1 MADRSTVVTRGATSR
16 PRTGWRSNEEL
27 EAQNRALREGLEAV
41 SASRRELEERHNLL
55 AKHLESASESFAE
68 SYRVMRDRQA
78 RLHAQV
84 SSGKNIARTNEELEA
99 QLAQLSFELSQ
110 VTLEVANREQHTVL
124 RDAKVLE
131 EKRLAQE
138 AIKLA
143 STERHAYLRDLDV
156 LTRRVDQLRR
166 RLARSHWHSLGN
178 ALLLSRSRRFLAT
191 EATRRALQ
199 QALHLAQTPSVV
211 RTAVE
216 HPVYQAKWGVPKA
229 SVASASVTSDG
240 GAQWSLEL
248 WLREVPLVQL
258 LSTALRRRLG
268 EAQPANERGFLT
280 ALVGDGLEAE
290 SERAAELLEVVLAEG
305 GVLADLAR
313 AIADQAAELVRQK
326 RRAARGPATTRAAP
340 SASADGPSNISS
352 GEAAPGT
359 SRAESTSR
367 MSSGE
372 AVLGQAAR
380 AVPGV
385 ASCAPECL
393 PSDPSIGKFVDAG
406 PAAAAG
412 FTVHLGTMRDFVGG
426 LSARIGDAAVAQ
438 DDPFDPRQSD
448 IYTAVLSA
456 MSEEHRRRADSR
468 EWFVVG
474 NYGTRT
480 YSEAEFLFVVDPSV
494 VGLATLDLPSWP
506 LESHYLVQA
515 GGAAPRQPC
524 PLSDFEA
531 ERRRLAERLRA
542 VAGIEGR
549 PSHVDVLCGRLYTGP
564 LFVKYNAVLRGA
576 SADAPPYLRRRVHE
590 LCLGNQYTTTL
601 HALNSMLLV
610 LSHLTAVRRVYRV
623 VSGAALPDALRVPD
637 ELGCVGGVELGFLST
652 TENRELAFE
661 TAARDGGVLL
671 ELSMSPPLMTPPLMA
686 SDDL

>member
-1 MADRSTVVTRGATSR
+1 MADITTHATRGATSR

-41 SASRRELEERHNLL
+41 SASRKELEERHNLL
-55 AKHLESASESFAE
+55 AKHLELASESFAE

-78 RLHAQV
+78 HLHAQAV
-84 SSGKNIARTNEELEA
+84 SGKNIARTNEELEA
-99 QLAQLSFELSQ
+99 QVAQLSFELSQ
-110 VTLEVANREQHTVL
+110 VTLEVSNREQHSLL

-156 LTRRVDQLRR
+156 LTRRVDQFRR
-166 RLARSHWHSLGN
+166 RLARSHWHSLGK
-178 ALLLSRSRRFLAT
+178 ALELSRSRRFLAT
-191 EATRRALQ
+191 EATRLALQ
-199 QALHLAQTPSVV
+199 QALHRAQTPSV

-229 SVASASVTSDG
+229 SVASASVSSDG

-268 EAQPANERGFLT
+268 GAQPANERGFLT

-340 SASADGPSNISS
+340 SASADGPSSISS
-352 GEAAPGT
+352 RQAAPGT
-359 SRAESTSR
+359 SRSESTSR

-385 ASCAPECL
+385 ASFAPECL
-393 PSDPSIGKFVDAG
+393 PSDPLLGKFVDAG

-506 LESHYLVQA
+506 LESPYLVQA
-515 GGAAPRQPC
+515 GGAAPRQPR

-531 ERRRLAERLRA
+531 ERRRLAQRLRA
-542 VAGIEGR
+542 IAGIEGR

-576 SADAPPYLRRRVHE
+576 SADAPPYLRRRLHE

-601 HALNSMLLV
+601 HALNSTLLV
-610 LSHLTAVRRVYRV
+610 LSQLTVVRRVYRV

-652 TENRELAFE
+652 TENRELALE

-671 ELSMSPPLMTPPLMA
+671 ELSMSPPLMDGL
-686 SDDL
+686 

>member
-1 MADRSTVVTRGATSR
+1 MVSTVVTRGATSR

-78 RLHAQV
+78 LLHAQV

-99 QLAQLSFELSQ
+99 QVAQLSFELSQ
-110 VTLEVANREQHTVL
+110 VTLQVADREQHTVL
-124 RDAKVLE
+124 RYAKVLE

-178 ALLLSRSRRFLAT
+178 ALQLSRSRRFLAT

-199 QALHLAQTPSVV
+199 QALHRAQTPSAV

-216 HPVYQAKWGVPKA
+216 HPVYLAKWGVPKA

-268 EAQPANERGFLT
+268 DAQPANERGFLT

-359 SRAESTSR
+359 SR

-372 AVLGQAAR
+372 AVLGRPAR

-385 ASCAPECL
+385 ASCSPECL

-412 FTVHLGTMRDFVGG
+412 FTMHLGTMRDFVGG

-506 LESHYLVQA
+506 LEGDYHM
-515 GGAAPRQPC
+515 
-524 PLSDFEA
+524 
-531 ERRRLAERLRA
+531 
-542 VAGIEGR
+542 
-549 PSHVDVLCGRLYTGP
+549 
-564 LFVKYNAVLRGA
+564 
-576 SADAPPYLRRRVHE
+576 E
-590 LCLGNQYTTTL
+590 L
-601 HALNSMLLV
+601 
-610 LSHLTAVRRVYRV
+610 
-623 VSGAALPDALRVPD
+623 
-637 ELGCVGGVELGFLST
+637 
-652 TENRELAFE
+652 
-661 TAARDGGVLL
+661 
-671 ELSMSPPLMTPPLMA
+671 
-686 SDDL
+686 